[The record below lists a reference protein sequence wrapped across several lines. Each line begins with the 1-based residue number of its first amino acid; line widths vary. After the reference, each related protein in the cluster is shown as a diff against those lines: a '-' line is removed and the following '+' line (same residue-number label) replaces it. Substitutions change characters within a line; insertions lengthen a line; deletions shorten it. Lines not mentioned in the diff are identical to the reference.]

1 MTTDLKEET
10 MKTYGRKLLTGI
22 GIAAALAASLAGP
35 CSALEI
41 RIGAANMREYA
52 DPGKDHSNVGS
63 MQYYNSF
70 EPLIGKDATKVEPE
84 FRPCLA
90 ESWTMISPTVIELHL
105 RKDVVFHNGD
115 AMTADDVV
123 FSLERM
129 FHPTFAPYV
138 STSREYFSN
147 MEKAEKVNDYTVRV
161 STKRPDPI
169 LITLLNVQ
177 QSMIVPE
184 KYIKGLTGSPDVAE
198 DSDFEAFGLKPVGT
212 GPYAITELIPGQKLV
227 WERHEKYWGAKP
239 DLQKATI
246 VRINE
251 MAARITAL
259 KNGEVDIITN
269 VPPDQIGTIEKV
281 GALKVVGLQTPIF
294 HLVFFNTNNPK
305 LADKRLRQALC
316 LAIDRKLLN
325 EALWHGK
332 ARVPE
337 YHTFPQFGKL
347 YDPSWRTI
355 EYNPE
360 KARKLLKEAGYDGTP
375 IRFDTAAT
383 YYTNGFL
390 AAQAIREMWAE
401 VGVTMNLNVQ
411 DKWTGDDA
419 DMEARNW
426 SNPMYFP
433 DPAGSY
439 GTMWSPTGAR
449 ITAKSWTPVPPKG
462 YSSYEELWNKFRYS
476 MDATD
481 RAKHYREIMEYVA
494 EEAPYTL
501 LYQPYESWGL
511 RKDIDWKP
519 LPGHI
524 PYVLDFHKGM
534 IAVNR

>member
-1 MTTDLKEET
+1 MTPHGK
-10 MKTYGRKLLTGI
+10 KLLLGI
-22 GIAAALAASLAGP
+22 GVAAMAAFATP
-35 CSALEI
+35 CSAIEI
-41 RIGAANMREYA
+41 KVGAANMAAYV

-63 MQYYNSF
+63 MQYYNTF
-70 EPLIGKDATKVEPE
+70 ETLIGKNVDKVEPE
-84 FRPCLA
+84 FSPCLA
-90 ESWTMISPTVIELHL
+90 ESWEMISPTVMELKL
-105 RKDVVFHNGD
+105 RKDVLFHNGGK
-115 AMTADDVV
+115 MTADDVV
-123 FSLERM
+123 FSLDRM

-138 STSREYFSN
+138 SRSREYFSN
-147 MEKAEKVNDYTVRV
+147 MEKVEKVDDYTVRV
-161 STKRPDPI
+161 HVKQPDPI

-184 KYIKGLTGSPDVAE
+184 KYIKGLTGSPDEAE

-212 GPYAITELIPGQKLV
+212 GPYAITEFIPGQKLV
-227 WERHEKYWGAKP
+227 WERYEKYWGEKP
-239 DLQKATI
+239 DLQKAT
-246 VRINE
+246 VTRINE

-259 KNGEVDIITN
+259 KNGEADIITN
-269 VPPDQIGTIEKV
+269 VPPDQIGTIEKDPS
-281 GALKVVGLQTPIF
+281 LKVVGLQTPIF
-294 HLVFFNTNNPK
+294 HVVFFNTNNPK

-316 LAIDRKLLN
+316 LAIDRDLLN

-337 YHTFPQFGKL
+337 YHTFPQFGQL

-360 KARKLLKEAGYDGTP
+360 KARLLLKETGYDGTP
-375 IRFDTAAT
+375 IRFDTQAT

-401 VGVTMNLNVQ
+401 MGVNMNLNVL
-411 DKWTGDDA
+411 DRWTGDDE
-419 DMEARNW
+419 DMEARIW

-449 ITAKSWTPVPPKG
+449 ITAKSWTPAPPQG
-462 YSSYEELWNKFRYS
+462 YASYEDLWNKFRFS
-476 MDATD
+476 MDTAE
-481 RAKHYREIMEYVA
+481 RLRYYKEIMEYVKD
-494 EEAPYTL
+494 EAPFTI

-524 PYVLDFHKGM
+524 PYVLDFHKGK
-534 IAVNR
+534 ITVNR